1 MDTEELKKEIEDLR
15 MRIEQLESFVASL
28 KNPSQLDPGVLSAL
42 KSLGL

>member
-28 KNPSQLDPGVLSAL
+28 KNPSQVDPSVISAL